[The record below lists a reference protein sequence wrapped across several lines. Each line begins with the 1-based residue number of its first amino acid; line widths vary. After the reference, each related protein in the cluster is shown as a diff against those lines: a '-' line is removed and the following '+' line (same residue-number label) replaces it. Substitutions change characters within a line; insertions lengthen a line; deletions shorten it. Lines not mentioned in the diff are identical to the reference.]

1 MKHDLFDENL
11 EKEENWKVDLIVTG
25 LIDRVDIFWLYVAQL
40 IQNVFFEDGDMLMTV
55 AYIFIGWNLPKIT
68 STYRNDLSQIVTNIH
83 HLNKRIFF
91 FEYFSLERYKCIIN
105 EIIESS

>member
-1 MKHDLFDENL
+1 MPAFLAQFRKILTNFFHGLVCACDQGRSDLISNHEVITRELKDEIWIMKHDLFDENL

-55 AYIFIGWNLPKIT
+55 AYIFIG
-68 STYRNDLSQIVTNIH
+68 
-83 HLNKRIFF
+83 
-91 FEYFSLERYKCIIN
+91 
-105 EIIESS
+105 